1 MDQTHRHKYPHTFFR
16 QCHEG
21 DGLSVGD
28 LCGLVLASEE
38 YQVDC
43 VVGSWL
49 QVTQFHLVAV
59 TVEQRANIRDL
70 QQRKKNS
77 IKQRKKIALNYLR
90 ERKKN
95 IYPKQNPHQFPK
107 LKKQ

>member
-77 IKQRKKIALNYLR
+77 IKQRKKIALHYLR
-90 ERKKN
+90 EREKKHIQHKIPIN
-95 IYPKQNPHQFPK
+95 SRS
-107 LKKQ
+107 

>member
-77 IKQRKKIALNYLR
+77 IKLSEREEKKHIQHKSPINSR
-90 ERKKN
+90 S
-95 IYPKQNPHQFPK
+95 
-107 LKKQ
+107 

>member
-1 MDQTHRHKYPHTFFR
+1 MDQEHRHKYPHTFFR

-70 QQRKKNS
+70 QQRKK
-77 IKQRKKIALNYLR
+77 IALHYLR
-90 ERKKN
+90 ERKK
-95 IYPKQNPHQFPK
+95 IYIQNKIPINSRS
-107 LKKQ
+107 